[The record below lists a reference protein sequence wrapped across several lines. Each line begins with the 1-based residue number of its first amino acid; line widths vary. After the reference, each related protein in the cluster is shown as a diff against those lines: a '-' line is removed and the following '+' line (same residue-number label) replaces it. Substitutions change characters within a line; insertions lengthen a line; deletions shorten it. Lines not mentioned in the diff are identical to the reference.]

1 MIEIVPDQEWNEWI
15 ESGQAEERRLL
26 SIALRI
32 RQGHVLQTREQAM
45 YVYHATEI
53 ESILKNL

>member
-45 YVYHATEI
+45 YVYHAPEI